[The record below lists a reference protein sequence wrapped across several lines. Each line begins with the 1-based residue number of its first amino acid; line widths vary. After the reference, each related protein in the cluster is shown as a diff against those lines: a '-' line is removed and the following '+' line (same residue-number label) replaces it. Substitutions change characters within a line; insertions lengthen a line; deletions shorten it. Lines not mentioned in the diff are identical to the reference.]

1 MSLLVPP
8 GVEHIGVFVVS
19 TDPTH
24 DDFLDEARR
33 SRLRS
38 LAAFYDRARLRALV
52 CPFNEG
58 GSALS
63 LRHLDH
69 LLSFMAPTNGIVYP
83 HGGRV
88 VNLSDK
94 YHEWQSVWK
103 RRSFDCFRR
112 HERVY
117 WQDGGGDDKGR
128 AGWHASTVG
137 QLNWFFWADMHGVLD
152 YARRRRDAIDASMR
166 RQNRARRT
174 ASRTGERVPGPDRAS
189 SIRMFQEPQTVTFT

>member
-1 MSLLVPP
+1 MALLVPA

-38 LAAFYDRARLRALV
+38 LASFFDRARLRDLV

-58 GSALS
+58 DSPLS

-69 LLSFMAPTNGIVYP
+69 LLGQMAPTNGIVYP
-83 HGGRV
+83 HDGRV
-88 VNLSDK
+88 INLSDK
-94 YHEWQSVWK
+94 YREWQTVWR

-117 WQDGGGDDKGR
+117 WQDDTGDKR
-128 AGWHASTVG
+128 WHASTVG
-137 QLNWFFWADMHGVLD
+137 QLNWFFWADTHGVLD
-152 YARRRRDAIDASMR
+152 YARRHRDAIDTSMR
-166 RQNRARRT
+166 RQNRVRRGV
-174 ASRTGERVPGPDRAS
+174 AHWAQVPEPGRAAPSACSRSRRP
-189 SIRMFQEPQTVTFT
+189 